1 MYKQVDKFVC
11 TFFWYAEL
19 TKIQK
24 PSRPAKIYKPKQFI
38 SIALW
43 FKIKPLHKYR
53 KRFER
58 DNSNNKLT
66 RIFHSRKRVSV
77 FAKKQPA
84 NTPFC
89 LDLRAWMHTC
99 GFHTWLK
106 WKLQLFRLK
115 CVSSLCSGHATV
127 FQRWSA
133 IRTLSHSSSV
143 WWGFKSP
150 CCHTFAS
157 PPLHVDTL
165 PNVVT
170 SEKIRPKRA
179 TVRSLALVFAVLH
192 KPWIVL
198 CHVALWNCWSS
209 VLGFQVSIIVT
220 GSCSHSRVSKQSKVV
235 CPRWAVTS
243 WSGKHHRSFC
253 TWLWVHRSCC
263 VVLLDWW
270 SSWKNLQFFGKFCV
284 EFLDFSCLD
293 CGCGPATSSLFS
305 GFCLRHSI
313 VLLQV
318 PHWVEGASRQWRSQ
332 VHLALSISLF
342 LDSEGDPPSSQI
354 LIHLPLHRQLHS
366 KLQGHCS
373 KKLL

>member
-133 IRTLSHSSSV
+133 IRKLSHSSSA
-143 WWGFKSP
+143 WWSFKSP
-150 CCHTFAS
+150 CCHNF
-157 PPLHVDTL
+157 PHRHCTL
-165 PNVVT
+165 T
-170 SEKIRPKRA
+170 RFPKR
-179 TVRSLALVFAVLH
+179 
-192 KPWIVL
+192 
-198 CHVALWNCWSS
+198 SS
-209 VLGFQVSIIVT
+209 IWKGW
-220 GSCSHSRVSKQSKVV
+220 VSKALLCGVL
-235 CPRWAVTS
+235 RWSLQFCISLELHFAPEVQAKRCDCQLFLRTFERS
-243 WSGKHHRSFC
+243 SGKKMYLGKNSPAWNTDIVGYFP
-253 TWLWVHRSCC
+253 
-263 VVLLDWW
+263 LLAMIIMIPVKSRRQVTILYPANYSQLEHWMQPSPSIFFAW
-270 SSWKNLQFFGKFCV
+270 SIYQ
-284 EFLDFSCLD
+284 
-293 CGCGPATSSLFS
+293 SSDAEIFII
-305 GFCLRHSI
+305 FNM
-313 VLLQV
+313 
-318 PHWVEGASRQWRSQ
+318 P
-332 VHLALSISLF
+332 
-342 LDSEGDPPSSQI
+342 
-354 LIHLPLHRQLHS
+354 
-366 KLQGHCS
+366 
-373 KKLL
+373 